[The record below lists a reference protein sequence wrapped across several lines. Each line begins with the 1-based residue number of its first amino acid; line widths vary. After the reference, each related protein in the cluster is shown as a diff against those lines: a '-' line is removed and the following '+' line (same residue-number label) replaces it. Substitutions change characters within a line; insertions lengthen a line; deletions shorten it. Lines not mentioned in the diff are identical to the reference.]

1 MKRRRP
7 MAEQLTESDVA
18 FLTDTNYATFVTI
31 NPDGTP
37 QATITWVDAAD
48 GHVLINTAKGRVKHR
63 NCEANPRVA
72 VSVMK
77 GADAYDWISITG
89 TVVRFETGE
98 HAEKH
103 IDELSHRYDGHGY
116 TYTPG
121 QEREILWIKPKRVI
135 RYKV

>member
-1 MKRRRP
+1 
-7 MAEQLTESDVA
+7 MAEQLTDSDME
-18 FLTDTNYATFVTI
+18 FLTGANYATFVTM

-37 QATITWVDAAD
+37 QATITWVDAAE
-48 GHVLINTAKGRVKHR
+48 GHVLINTAKGRIKDR
-63 NCEANPRVA
+63 NIEANPRVA
-72 VSVMK
+72 ISVMK

-89 TVVRFETGE
+89 TVVRSEVGE

-121 QEREILWIKPKRVI
+121 QEREILWIRPTRVI
-135 RYKV
+135 RYKD